1 MGMLALAMVE
11 ALLCARLSREG
22 GRWWGWWL
30 GELDVDRMCQEFTPT
45 CIITS
50 SGSTPS
56 ISFTFSV
63 WKPPLKNS
71 INYQNRIYAEWVLYV
86 NGKACCEWKLKTN
99 IAKCYFSFSGF

>member
-1 MGMLALAMVE
+1 MGKMLALAMVE
-11 ALLCARLSREG
+11 ALLCARLSREGDDDGNLYHGGRSNHTLLLSKLLKRVKPG

-71 INYQNRIYAEWVLYV
+71 INYQN
-86 NGKACCEWKLKTN
+86 
-99 IAKCYFSFSGF
+99 